1 MLDLRGYNEEKFKI
15 MEGVKSYI
23 NKLQKC
29 YQISQSSKLPLNFK
43 EHIEKLD
50 KIIQSLSDDKVRIS
64 VIAEVSNGKSTFL
77 NALVFKDKILEAR
90 IGETTAR
97 LYHISY
103 APNYFVKYKGKEQR
117 FSNLE
122 EIKEYIKKLN
132 EETLKKAE
140 TQKETGSKVLTISED
155 ELSVYIYMPLENLKH
170 GIEIIDTP
178 GFGTLNEELMMK
190 FIQKAINESDAV
202 ITVFDISQG
211 MKKSEYEKFSKL
223 LAMIRP
229 DKRYIVFNKVDAYED
244 ESENFERVG
253 RDVINEMNKILK
265 GQNYS
270 GAIEPKQLFYL
281 SAKLALQGFMG
292 SNDERV
298 QRYRKKF
305 EEFEEVFWN
314 DVINYKQNEF
324 LSTKKETFKRVE
336 EIVKNEIDS
345 IYKNLSEQLQALKS
359 EKESVLREQE
369 KINKMAVS
377 LEDKASKY
385 ISKLKE
391 IKVNTD
397 EIMVMI
403 KEKVLEKSGII
414 EIIDKEY
421 NIASQIFDKE
431 GLQRKINSALSSV
444 NMEEILKEVIE
455 QYYKPVFSKIKD
467 YVEHY
472 NNEVERYNSELE
484 KMNIR
489 KFKFPKVEFEERKV
503 ETRSVEAQ
511 FQVESAD
518 ILGSV
523 LAGIITG
530 LAVTTALRTLAV
542 IALEEA
548 ATASLGFTLGALA
561 GPIGIAIGLLIGF
574 LDITSKTEQKKEE
587 LKQKIIEN
595 IENSL
600 YDIKQEIEKLNDI
613 VRDAIDLIRS
623 KFNES
628 KFITSEIIKMLERG
642 DLDEK
647 IKELEAQISGLNEI
661 NKILAGG

>member
-29 YQISQSSKLPLNFK
+29 YQISQSSKLPLNFN
-43 EHIEKLD
+43 EHIERLN

-140 TQKETGSKVLTISED
+140 TQKETGGKVLTISED

-202 ITVFDISQG
+202 ITIFEISQG
-211 MKKSEYEKFSKL
+211 MKKSEHEKFSKL

-229 DKRYIVFNKVDAYED
+229 DKRYIVFNKVDAYEED
-244 ESENFERVG
+244 SQNFERVG
-253 RDVINEMNKILK
+253 RDVINKMNKILK
-265 GQNYS
+265 EQNYS
-270 GAIEPKQLFYL
+270 GVIEPKQLFYL

-298 QRYRKKF
+298 QKYKKKF

-324 LSTKKETFKRVE
+324 LSAKKETFKRVKK
-336 EIVKNEIDS
+336 IVKDEIDS

-377 LEDKASKY
+377 LENKASEY

-403 KEKVLEKSGII
+403 KKKILEKSKVIR
-414 EIIDKEY
+414 IIDEEFNAISAVFGKKEL
-421 NIASQIFDKE
+421 E
-431 GLQRKINSALSSV
+431 EKINSALSSV
-444 NMEEILKEVIE
+444 NMEETLKEVME
-455 QYYKPVFSKIKD
+455 QYYKPVFSKIREYIED
-467 YVEHY
+467 Y

-484 KMNIR
+484 KMNIK

-503 ETRSVEAQ
+503 EAKSFKAQ
-511 FQVESAD
+511 FQVEGVD
-518 ILGSV
+518 ILGSI
-523 LAGIITG
+523 LRGIISG
-530 LAVTTALRTLAV
+530 LAVRALLGVVARSAV
-542 IALEEA
+542 
-548 ATASLGFTLGALA
+548 LGSAVGIMA
-561 GPIGIAIGLLIGF
+561 GPIGIAIGLLF
-574 LDITSKTEQKKEE
+574 AVWDIASKTKQKKEE
-587 LKQKIIEN
+587 LKQKIIQS

-600 YDIKQEIEKLNDI
+600 YDVKQEIEKLNDI

>member
-1 MLDLRGYNEEKFKI
+1 MLDLRSYNEEKFKI

-29 YQISQSSKLPLNFK
+29 YQISQSSKLPLNFN
-43 EHIEKLD
+43 EHIERLN

-122 EIKEYIKKLN
+122 EIREYIKKLN

-140 TQKETGSKVLTISED
+140 TQKETEGKVLTISED

-178 GFGTLNEELMMK
+178 GFGTLKEELMMK
-190 FIQKAINESDAV
+190 FIKKAINESDAV

-244 ESENFERVG
+244 ESEDFERVG

-265 GQNYS
+265 EQNYS
-270 GAIEPKQLFYL
+270 GVIEPKQLFYL

-298 QRYRKKF
+298 QKYKKKF

-336 EIVKNEIDS
+336 EIVKDEIDS
-345 IYKNLSEQLQALKS
+345 IYKNLYEQLQALKS
-359 EKESVLREQE
+359 EKEAILRKQE
-369 KINKMAVS
+369 EINKMAVS
-377 LEDKASKY
+377 LENKASKY

-391 IKVNTD
+391 IKVDTD
-397 EIMVMI
+397 EFII
-403 KEKVLEKSGII
+403 KIRDRILQKTGII
-414 EIIDKEY
+414 EIAERLDAFNYKE
-421 NIASQIFDKE
+421 IE
-431 GLQRKINSALSSV
+431 REINKALSSV
-444 NMEEILKEVIE
+444 NIEQILKEVIK
-455 QYYKPVFSKIKD
+455 QYYKPIFSEIKKYIED
-467 YVEHY
+467 Y
-472 NNEVERYNSELE
+472 NDEVEKYNKELE
-484 KMNIR
+484 RMNIS
-489 KFKFPKVEFEERKV
+489 KFKFPKIEFNEKGDIEV
-503 ETRSVEAQ
+503 GINLAQ
-511 FQVESAD
+511 IQVEDSLFEFFAPIIS
-518 ILGSV
+518 ILG
-523 LAGIITG
+523 IIG
-530 LAVTTALRTLAV
+530 LALYGWAL
-542 IALEEA
+542 IFK
-548 ATASLGFTLGALA
+548 SIFSG
-561 GPIGIAIGLLIGF
+561 GL
-574 LDITSKTEQKKEE
+574 KKERE
-587 LKQKIIEN
+587 KLKQKIIEN

-600 YDIKQEIEKLNDI
+600 YDVKQEIEKLNDI

-647 IKELEAQISGLNEI
+647 INELEAQISGLNEI

>member
-29 YQISQSSKLPLNFK
+29 YQISQSSKLPLNFN
-43 EHIEKLD
+43 EYIEKLD

-122 EIKEYIKKLN
+122 EIKEYIKNLN

-140 TQKETGSKVLTISED
+140 TQKETEGKVLTISED

-178 GFGTLNEELMMK
+178 GFGTLKEELMMK

-229 DKRYIVFNKVDAYED
+229 DKRYIVFNKVDAHEE

-253 RDVINEMNKILK
+253 RDVINKMNKILK
-265 GQNYS
+265 EQNYS

-292 SNDERV
+292 LNDERV
-298 QRYRKKF
+298 QKYKKKF

-324 LSTKKETFKRVE
+324 LSTKRETFKRVKK
-336 EIVKNEIDS
+336 IVKDEIDS

-377 LEDKASKY
+377 LENKAIKY

-391 IKVNTD
+391 IKVNTY
-397 EIMVMI
+397 EIMEMI
-403 KEKVLEKSGII
+403 KEKILEKSKVIR
-414 EIIDKEY
+414 IIDEEFNAISAVFGKKEL
-421 NIASQIFDKE
+421 E
-431 GLQRKINSALSSV
+431 EKINSALSSV
-444 NMEEILKEVIE
+444 NMEDTLKEVME
-455 QYYKPVFSKIKD
+455 QYYKPVFSKIREYIED
-467 YVEHY
+467 Y

-484 KMNIR
+484 KMNIK

-503 ETRSVEAQ
+503 EAKSFKAQ
-511 FQVESAD
+511 FQVEGVD
-518 ILGSV
+518 ILGSI
-523 LAGIITG
+523 LRGIISG
-530 LAVTTALRTLAV
+530 LAVRAMLGVVARSAV
-542 IALEEA
+542 
-548 ATASLGFTLGALA
+548 LGSAVGIIA
-561 GPIGIAIGLLIGF
+561 GPIGIAIGLLF
-574 LDITSKTEQKKEE
+574 AVWDIASKTKQKKEE
-587 LKQKIIEN
+587 LKQKIIQS

-600 YDIKQEIEKLNDI
+600 YDVKQEIEKLNDV

>member
-29 YQISQSSKLPLNFK
+29 YQISQSSKLPLNFN
-43 EHIEKLD
+43 EYIERLD
-50 KIIQSLSDDKVRIS
+50 KIIQSLLDDKVRIS

-103 APNYFVKYKGKEQR
+103 APNYFVKFKGKEQR

-122 EIKEYIKKLN
+122 EIKEYIKNLN
-132 EETLKKAE
+132 KETLKAL
-140 TQKETGSKVLTISED
+140 KETEGKVLTISED

-229 DKRYIVFNKVDAYED
+229 DKRYIVFNKVDAYEED
-244 ESENFERVG
+244 SQNFERVG
-253 RDVINEMNKILK
+253 RDVINKMNKILK
-265 GQNYS
+265 EQNYS
-270 GAIEPKQLFYL
+270 GFIEPKQLFYL

-292 SNDERV
+292 LNDERV
-298 QRYRKKF
+298 QKYKREF
-305 EEFEEVFWN
+305 EKFEEVFWN

-324 LSTKKETFKRVE
+324 LSAKKETFKRVKK
-336 EIVKNEIDS
+336 IVKDEIDS

-377 LEDKASKY
+377 LENKAIKY

-403 KEKVLEKSGII
+403 KEKILEKSKVIR
-414 EIIDKEY
+414 IIDEEFNAISAVFGKKEL
-421 NIASQIFDKE
+421 E
-431 GLQRKINSALSSV
+431 EKINSALSSV
-444 NMEEILKEVIE
+444 NMEETLKEVME
-455 QYYKPVFSKIKD
+455 QYYKPVFSKIREYIED
-467 YVEHY
+467 Y

-484 KMNIR
+484 KMNIK

-503 ETRSVEAQ
+503 EAKSFKAQ
-511 FQVESAD
+511 FQVEGVD
-518 ILGSV
+518 ILGSI
-523 LAGIITG
+523 LRGIISG
-530 LAVTTALRTLAV
+530 LAVRAALGSAV
-542 IALEEA
+542 GIM
-548 ATASLGFTLGALA
+548 A
-561 GPIGIAIGLLIGF
+561 GPIGIAIGLLF
-574 LDITSKTEQKKEE
+574 AVWDIASKTKQKKEE
-587 LKQKIIEN
+587 LKQKIIQS

-600 YDIKQEIEKLNDI
+600 YDVKQEIEKLNDV

>member
-15 MEGVKSYI
+15 MERVKSYI

-29 YQISQSSKLPLNFK
+29 YQISQSSKLPLNFN
-43 EHIEKLD
+43 EHIERLK

-77 NALVFKDKILEAR
+77 NALVFKDNILEA
-90 IGETTAR
+90 GMNETTAR

-103 APNYFVKYKGKEQR
+103 APNYFVKFKGKEQR

-122 EIKEYIKKLN
+122 EIKEYIKNLN
-132 EETLKKAE
+132 EETLKAL
-140 TQKETGSKVLTISED
+140 KETEGKVLTISED

-202 ITVFDISQG
+202 ITIFEISQG
-211 MKKSEYEKFSKL
+211 MKKSEHEKFSKL

-229 DKRYIVFNKVDAYED
+229 DKRYIVFNKVDAYEE
-244 ESENFERVG
+244 ESRNFERVG

-298 QRYRKKF
+298 QRYKKKF

-324 LSTKKETFKRVE
+324 LSTKKETFKRVKK
-336 EIVKNEIDS
+336 IVKDEVDS
-345 IYKNLSEQLQALKS
+345 IYENLSEQLQALKS
-359 EKESVLREQE
+359 EKEAVLREQE

-377 LEDKASKY
+377 LENKASKY
-385 ISKLKE
+385 ISGLKE
-391 IKVNTD
+391 IKLSTD

-403 KEKVLEKSGII
+403 KKKILEKSKVIR
-414 EIIDKEY
+414 IIDEEFNTISAVFGKKEL
-421 NIASQIFDKE
+421 E
-431 GLQRKINSALSSV
+431 EKINSALSSV

-467 YVEHY
+467 YIEDY

-503 ETRSVEAQ
+503 EAKSFEAQ
-511 FQVESAD
+511 FQVEGVD
-518 ILGSV
+518 ILGSI
-523 LAGIITG
+523 LRGIISG
-530 LAVTTALRTLAV
+530 LAVRAM
-542 IALEEA
+542 
-548 ATASLGFTLGALA
+548 LGAVARSAVLGSAVRIMA
-561 GPIGIAIGLLIGF
+561 GPIGIAIGLLF
-574 LDITSKTEQKKEE
+574 AVWDIASKTKQKKEE

-600 YDIKQEIEKLNDI
+600 YDVKQEIEKLNDI
-613 VRDAIDLIRS
+613 IRDAIDLIRS

>member
-1 MLDLRGYNEEKFKI
+1 
-15 MEGVKSYI
+15 
-23 NKLQKC
+23 
-29 YQISQSSKLPLNFK
+29 
-43 EHIEKLD
+43 
-50 KIIQSLSDDKVRIS
+50 
-64 VIAEVSNGKSTFL
+64 
-77 NALVFKDKILEAR
+77 
-90 IGETTAR
+90 
-97 LYHISY
+97 
-103 APNYFVKYKGKEQR
+103 
-117 FSNLE
+117 
-122 EIKEYIKKLN
+122 
-132 EETLKKAE
+132 
-140 TQKETGSKVLTISED
+140 
-155 ELSVYIYMPLENLKH
+155 
-170 GIEIIDTP
+170 
-178 GFGTLNEELMMK
+178 
-190 FIQKAINESDAV
+190 
-202 ITVFDISQG
+202 
-211 MKKSEYEKFSKL
+211 
-223 LAMIRP
+223 
-229 DKRYIVFNKVDAYED
+229 
-244 ESENFERVG
+244 
-253 RDVINEMNKILK
+253 
-265 GQNYS
+265 
-270 GAIEPKQLFYL
+270 
-281 SAKLALQGFMG
+281 
-292 SNDERV
+292 
-298 QRYRKKF
+298 
-305 EEFEEVFWN
+305 
-314 DVINYKQNEF
+314 
-324 LSTKKETFKRVE
+324 
-336 EIVKNEIDS
+336 
-345 IYKNLSEQLQALKS
+345 
-359 EKESVLREQE
+359 
-369 KINKMAVS
+369 MAVS

>member
-29 YQISQSSKLPLNFK
+29 YQISQSSKLPLNFN
-43 EHIEKLD
+43 EHIERLN

-103 APNYFVKYKGKEQR
+103 APNYFVKFKGKEQR

-122 EIKEYIKKLN
+122 EIKEYIKNLN

-140 TQKETGSKVLTISED
+140 TQKETEGKVLTISED

-178 GFGTLNEELMMK
+178 GFGTLKEELMMK

-202 ITVFDISQG
+202 ITIFDISQG

-229 DKRYIVFNKVDAYED
+229 DKRYIVFNKVDAHEE

-253 RDVINEMNKILK
+253 RDVINKMNKILK
-265 GQNYS
+265 EQNYS
-270 GAIEPKQLFYL
+270 GVIEPKQLFYL

-298 QRYRKKF
+298 QKYKKKF

-324 LSTKKETFKRVE
+324 LSTKKETFKRVKK
-336 EIVKNEIDS
+336 IVKDEIDS

-377 LEDKASKY
+377 LENKAIKY

-403 KEKVLEKSGII
+403 KEKILEKSKVIR
-414 EIIDKEY
+414 IIDEEFNAISAVFGKKEL
-421 NIASQIFDKE
+421 E
-431 GLQRKINSALSSV
+431 EKINSALSSV
-444 NMEEILKEVIE
+444 NMEETLKEVME
-455 QYYKPVFSKIKD
+455 QYYKPVFSKIREYIED
-467 YVEHY
+467 Y

-484 KMNIR
+484 KMNIK

-503 ETRSVEAQ
+503 EAKSFKAQ
-511 FQVESAD
+511 FQVEGVD
-518 ILGSV
+518 ILGSI
-523 LAGIITG
+523 LRGIISG
-530 LAVTTALRTLAV
+530 LAVRALLGVVARSAV
-542 IALEEA
+542 
-548 ATASLGFTLGALA
+548 LGSAVGIMA
-561 GPIGIAIGLLIGF
+561 GPIGIAIGLLF
-574 LDITSKTEQKKEE
+574 AVWDIASKTKQKKEE
-587 LKQKIIEN
+587 LKQKIIQS

-600 YDIKQEIEKLNDI
+600 YDVKQEIEKLNDI

-647 IKELEAQISGLNEI
+647 INELEAQISGLNEI